1 MNGDR
6 RRSRRLQQHQDR
18 ARRWPVLNLVPL
30 MDVFTILV
38 FFFLVHSTD
47 FAMTADHSSIELPE
61 SVADRKPNETLIV
74 TITRDAILLQGEQ
87 VVDIDAATSTDG
99 GRLGTLGALL
109 TEQRERRR
117 ILPQADDPASHEI
130 MIMGDKSIPFALLR
144 QVMLACEQ
152 AGFGRISLSVIQRS
166 KEPG

>member
-1 MNGDR
+1 MNGNP
-6 RRSRRLQQHQDR
+6 RRSRRLQQHQER
-18 ARRWPVLNLVPL
+18 GRRWPVLNLVPL

-47 FAMTADHSSIELPE
+47 VAMTADRSTIELPE
-61 SVADRKPNETLIV
+61 SVAERKPRDTLIV
-74 TITRDAILLQGEQ
+74 TITRDAILLQGEP
-87 VVDIDAATSTDG
+87 VVEIRPGNTGD
-99 GRLGTLGALL
+99 RLGPLQSSLA
-109 TEQRERRR
+109 EQRERRR
-117 ILPQADDPASHEI
+117 ILPQADEPAGREI

>member
-1 MNGDR
+1 MNSDR
-6 RRSRRLQQHQDR
+6 RLTRRLQQHQAR

-47 FAMTADHSSIELPE
+47 VAMTADHSSIELPE
-61 SVADRKPNETLIV
+61 SVADRKPRETLIV
-74 TITRDAILLQGEQ
+74 TITRDSILLQGEP
-87 VVDIDAATSTDG
+87 VVELDAVPAGT
-99 GRLGTLGALL
+99 GRGLGVLRTHLV
-109 TEQRERRR
+109 EHRDRQR
-117 ILPQADDPASHEI
+117 ILPQAEDPAGREI

-144 QVMLACEQ
+144 QVMLTCED

-166 KEPG
+166 RKPG